1 MKSVLVGSHADSGTA
16 GLMGAILAGTGDLTL
31 VIDLV
36 ELEDGKLDALVHGL
50 HLLGLGVSLL
60 LSLLTSSSESQHK
73 VKSRLLLDV
82 VVRKSAAIL
91 ELLAGEDQALLIRGN
106 SFLVLDLGLHVVD
119 GVGGLDIKSDG
130 LTGER
135 LHENLHDYIVQ
146 LTSSYH
152 FD

>member
-60 LSLLTSSSESQHK
+60 LSLLTPASQAK
-73 VKSRLLLDV
+73 D
-82 VVRKSAAIL
+82 
-91 ELLAGEDQALLIRGN
+91 EMEG
-106 SFLVLDLGLHVVD
+106 
-119 GVGGLDIKSDG
+119 
-130 LTGER
+130 
-135 LHENLHDYIVQ
+135 
-146 LTSSYH
+146 
-152 FD
+152 